1 MFSPVPAIARIS
13 RDDIARRVAP
23 LGPPQDGGRLRLAA
37 VLVPIVDHG
46 RDMTVILTRRTE
58 HLAEHAGQISFPGG
72 RREPADSGPVATA
85 LRETREEIGLSPER
99 VEVVGCLAVH
109 DTITGYSVTPV
120 VGIVT
125 PPVTYNLDEFEV
137 AEAFEIPLAV
147 VLDEANYRREQR
159 EYKHRI
165 RAYDVLEYREKII
178 WGATAG
184 ILLSLCRVL
193 AE

>member
-1 MFSPVPAIARIS
+1 MYSPAIVKLG
-13 RDDIARRVAP
+13 RDDITRRVAA
-23 LGPPQDGGRLRLAA
+23 LGAPSDGGRLRLAS

-46 RDMTVILTRRTE
+46 CDMSIILTRRTD

-72 RREPADSGPVATA
+72 RREPGDSGPVATA

-99 VEVVGCLAVH
+99 IEVVGCLGVH
-109 DTITGYSVTPV
+109 DTTTGYSVTPV

-125 PPVTYNLDEFEV
+125 PPVSYALDEFEV
-137 AEAFEIPLAV
+137 AEAFEVPLAI
-147 VLDEANYRREQR
+147 VLDEANYRQEQR
-159 EYKHRI
+159 NYNHKTRVYH
-165 RAYDVLEYREKII
+165 VLEYREKMI